1 MTLLE
6 KTIREIRP
14 VDPSWIEAAARRQLE
29 LTKPP
34 GSLGRLEEIANRC
47 AAIRESLELTAS
59 HPRIVLFAA
68 DHGVCAEG
76 VSAYPQ
82 EVTAQMVENFLR
94 GGAAINALARAGGI
108 ELRVVD
114 VGVAAPIPARLPT
127 SIWQATASVSPN
139 ARSPAPHELISRRT
153 MSQSDTSGAD
163 SRDSLAAGH
172 PVGLRLHGEA
182 GPAPHGGTRN
192 FCEEPA
198 MTEVEMNA
206 ALNTGIE
213 LARDAAAEGCDLLG
227 FGEMGI
233 GNTTSASA
241 IAAILTGQ
249 TVEAVVG
256 RGTGADDACLAR
268 KRSAIERGLA
278 LHADRFYSRLGLAG
292 DEIARPTELA
302 GEEIPR
308 PTNACPAEIL
318 RCVGGFEIAAMCGFC
333 LGAASRRI
341 PVLTDGFIA
350 TAAAALAVQLCP
362 ALSGYLF
369 AAHRSTEPGHAHLLA
384 LMGQEPLLDLGMRL
398 GEGTGVALAMKV
410 MQAAIAAF
418 TEMATFSS
426 AGVSNK

>member
-6 KTIREIRP
+6 KTIEEIRP
-14 VDPSWIEAAARRQLE
+14 IDPSWIEAAARRQLE

-47 AAIRESLELTAS
+47 AAIRESLELTAR

-82 EVTAQMVENFLR
+82 EVTAQMVQNFLR

-114 VGVAAPIPARLPT
+114 VGVAAAIPSST
-127 SIWQATASVSPN
+127 WQAT
-139 ARSPAPHELISRRT
+139 RSPAAHELISRRAA
-153 MSQSDTSGAD
+153 SGTS
-163 SRDSLAAGH
+163 
-172 PVGLRLHGEA
+172 
-182 GPAPHGGTRN
+182 GGTRN
-192 FCEEPA
+192 FCEEAA

-206 ALNTGIE
+206 AVESGIE

-241 IAAILTGQ
+241 IAAALTGQ
-249 TVEAVVG
+249 PVEAAVG
-256 RGTGADDACLAR
+256 RGTGADDACLGR

-278 LHADRFYSRLGLAG
+278 LHADRLYSRLEVAG
-292 DEIARPTELA
+292 DKIACPTETADDIDRTQRHERPARSIALQIERRLKGGGRQDCLPHISA
-302 GEEIPR
+302 GDKIPC
-308 PTNACPAEIL
+308 PTEIL

-333 LGAASRRI
+333 LGAASRRV

-350 TAAAALAVQLCP
+350 TAAAALAVRMCP
-362 ALSGYLF
+362 ALTGYLF
-369 AAHRSTEPGHAHLLA
+369 AAHRSTEPGHAYLLA
-384 LMGQEPLLDLGMRL
+384 VMEQEPLLDLRMRL

-418 TEMATFSS
+418 TEMATFTK

>member
-1 MTLLE
+1 MNLDTAGDKIACPTRMTLLE
-6 KTIREIRP
+6 KTIQEIRP
-14 VDPSWIEAAARRQLE
+14 IDPNWIEAAARRQLE

-47 AAIRESLELTAS
+47 AGIRESLELTAN

-114 VGVAAPIPARLPT
+114 VGVATTIPS
-127 SIWQATASVSPN
+127 SIRQAT
-139 ARSPAPHELISRRT
+139 RSPAP
-153 MSQSDTSGAD
+153 
-163 SRDSLAAGH
+163 
-172 PVGLRLHGEA
+172 
-182 GPAPHGGTRN
+182 PAGTRN

-198 MTEVEMNA
+198 MTEGEMNA
-206 ALNTGIE
+206 AMETGIE

-241 IAAILTGQ
+241 IAAALTGQ
-249 TVEAVVG
+249 PVEAVIG
-256 RGTGADDACLAR
+256 RGTGADDACLER

-278 LHADRFYSRLGLAG
+278 LHAGNIEGALG
-292 DEIARPTELA
+292 
-302 GEEIPR
+302 
-308 PTNACPAEIL
+308 IL

-341 PVLTDGFIA
+341 PVMTDGFIA
-350 TAAAALAVQLCP
+350 TAAAALAVRLCP
-362 ALSGYLF
+362 AVSGYLF
-369 AAHRSTEPGHAHLLA
+369 AAHRSTEPGHAHLLE
-384 LMGQEPLLDLGMRL
+384 LMGHEPLLDLHMRL
-398 GEGTGVALAMKV
+398 GEGTGVALGMKV
-410 MQAAIAAF
+410 VQAAIAAF
-418 TEMATFSS
+418 TQMATFAS